1 MKKCYYFLMVM
12 LLVVVSVSVTACGDE
27 DEPQDSSIVGTWQL
41 EVADNPGANGTY
53 GTYNVLVQFTEDGKY
68 HEAEIF
74 STDFYVYYGTYSVS
88 CDKLTVTYNY
98 KYETETVELTYNV
111 KGNKLTLITSYDTS
125 TFTRVKDSAIE
136 PYL

>member
-1 MKKCYYFLMVM
+1 MKKFSFILTVM
-12 LLVVVSVSVTACGDE
+12 LMALVSVGVTACGDE
-27 DEPQDSSIVGTWQL
+27 DEPEISSIVGTWQL

-88 CDKLTVTYNY
+88 GDKLTLTYNY

-125 TFTRVKDSAIE
+125 TFTRVKDSVIE

>member
-1 MKKCYYFLMVM
+1 MKQCYYLLMVM
-12 LLVVVSVSVTACGDE
+12 MMAVVSVGVTSCGDE
-27 DEPQDSSIVGTWQL
+27 DDPQDSSIVGTWQL
-41 EVADNPGANGTY
+41 DVADNPGANGTY

-74 STDFYVYYGTYSVS
+74 STEFDVYHGTYSVS
-88 CDKLTVTYNY
+88 DDKLTVTYNY
-98 KYETETVELTYNV
+98 KFETETVELTYKV
-111 KGNKLTLITSYDTS
+111 KGNKLTLITAYDTN